1 MAAGLDAPLTV
12 ARLQKRSDTLPK
24 RYGAVAQ
31 LVERDNRTVEA
42 RGSIPLSST
51 NNVHPRRINGRC
63 GLCAVVDGVF
73 TMSAG
78 FGRIR
83 SAQK

>member
-1 MAAGLDAPLTV
+1 MAAGLDAPL
-12 ARLQKRSDTLPK
+12 KRSDTSLAPRGTLPK

-51 NNVHPRRINGRC
+51 AVITPCRKPTSWDFSRRIR
-63 GLCAVVDGVF
+63 F
-73 TMSAG
+73 Q
-78 FGRIR
+78 RIVNL
-83 SAQK
+83 ANYQ

>member
-1 MAAGLDAPLTV
+1 VAAGLDAPLIPSATWAQV
-12 ARLQKRSDTLPK
+12 LGTISN

-51 NNVHPRRINGRC
+51 AERS
-63 GLCAVVDGVF
+63 LLLGVL
-73 TMSAG
+73 
-78 FGRIR
+78 
-83 SAQK
+83 